1 MRKKIFV
8 VGLALAVL
16 LQLAVLSSSAFAD
29 TDVRG
34 NIIKKAMLQGV
45 SECANKSNTNFAF
58 KDSIKGTDVPTMA
71 NPAYILD
78 SSINGFWVAASDIF
92 KALDDHYPMP
102 SNHEKP
108 AFDYAE
114 YSLLAPYN
122 SRADYYSCAS
132 IIGGIG
138 DTKGNKVSS
147 IYDRTG
153 KGKFSS
159 SSSVAEKENWLVQYG
174 GYEKSGG
181 SSSDS
186 STSDSNTEC
195 FNFKASIGYY
205 DDNSQVQLHEGKF
218 ATSQSYCVVL
228 GADKKATGGS
238 VTLNGTGGE
247 FDYIF
252 IYFYQDHSYFQHAPT
267 PPYFDGESFVFPLVG
282 AWPNDYTEHDYI
294 YVNVKGR
301 TAEDIKKDI
310 RDALTRMV
318 AQLYKYPKSDDRGD
332 RIGINCSTPWSEDY
346 AKTLC
351 LQDVYDGYKNT
362 KWWAV
367 FAGGESTE
375 VFDDDS
381 SGSSTYESTA
391 TYNFSDDRWKIVKA
405 LTGTSSSFEAQ
416 KASYLTDSEK
426 IMLYEIY
433 LVDVLGA
440 KVSCK
445 TTNADSGI
453 TFFDYGNT
461 KADANCSVTYQGA
474 TDTAFNGV
482 KPIDISSSM
491 GTGSY
496 TNIIYYTF
504 EEDYTVTYAEIKDYL
519 HNLSPDFVLDFPSVV
534 KSEYYD
540 TNMNDPEE
548 LNEKEREVTEEL
560 ERTCYDSAGSAN
572 WIVCPIIDNGSSAST
587 AMYSF
592 IENLLQTNTSIF
604 RLDNRNDRENDANG
618 TFVAWGKFRDYAN
631 IAFIIVF
638 VIVILSQVTG
648 MGIDNYGVKK
658 ILPKLILG
666 ALLVNISYFVCQ
678 IAVDSGNLVGGGIKG
693 LFNNIIQGIG
703 LDNMQLKPA
712 FDGINAGKNVIIGTA
727 AGILAAIIGAAWYFS
742 GGGIVVPIL
751 LGVIGIVIGI
761 IFLLVLLAVRQGL
774 AVILTV
780 ASPLAFIAYML
791 PNTRSL
797 FNRWLKLFAGT
808 LLAYPICSA
817 VVYGGQM
824 VSNIIIVSAA
834 NGSGLV
840 TNFALLL
847 TAGILSIAPVFF
859 IPTLITKSMGGI
871 ATVANGLKARATSL
885 GKGAFDRSNTAK
897 NLRYAA
903 DSRKDVHRMRSA
915 NRKISAIENDKGLF
929 RQARK
934 KLGLGMSKSDAGMLR
949 AAQNTKSEIEKKDY
963 DLYSGMAKRLD
974 QKHLVEMAKSA
985 FDGGG
990 YDDAK
995 YRAAMDQLAA
1005 TGNEPEMWN
1014 VMAAVSG
1021 NTHAM
1026 NTEQLEK
1033 FKSANAGLGT
1043 LGKGFT
1049 KVVGKNG
1056 SMSLADALSRV
1067 DSHGE
1072 IFMGKAF
1079 KDMGA
1084 DALAKMNKDEMEF
1097 LANKYNGKLEDLFTA
1112 EQIAAAAAT
1121 HTSGKAGENF
1131 NKLLRKVGNIDT
1143 VKNAV
1148 SPEQWAKFSQS
1159 TLGALRYTNTENETM
1174 AQQIV
1179 NSDGGGQLIN
1189 TVSGQIQKD
1198 ALKDAM
1204 KNKGPLEVK
1213 ITQPPSPPPPPA
1225 PPTP

>member
-1 MRKKIFV
+1 MRKKIV
-8 VGLALAVL
+8 LIGLALAAAL
-16 LQLAVLSSSAFAD
+16 EIAVLSSTAFAEA
-29 TDVRG
+29 DVKET
-34 NIIKKAMLQGV
+34 IIRKAMYQGLA
-45 SECANKSNTNFAF
+45 ECSDSTDSSKFAF
-58 KDSIKGTDVPTMA
+58 RESITGNDLLSAGHPGHL
-71 NPAYILD
+71 LD
-78 SSINGFWVAASDIF
+78 ASAKKVF
-92 KALDDHYPMP
+92 TALNDLYPMP
-102 SNHEKP
+102 SNAGTR
-108 AFDYAE
+108 AFDYD
-114 YSLLAPYN
+114 
-122 SRADYYSCAS
+122 DYGVGVVGYVTKDDVYSCGNIYA
-132 IIGGIG
+132 GTG
-138 DTKGNKVSS
+138 DTKGDRTKS
-147 IYDRTG
+147 IFERTG
-153 KGKFSS
+153 KKAFSS
-159 SSSVAEKENWLVQYG
+159 SSDITEKENWITQYG
-174 GYEKSGG
+174 GYEKKD
-181 SSSDS
+181 SSSS
-186 STSDSNTEC
+186 SSSASTEC
-195 FNFKASIGYY
+195 FAFKINMSYYVAGTTDVSAREPWDSPSQTYCVELDADNKGTEGLVVASGNDTEFDVVFANYFREYQYFGDDRPYPPYY
-205 DDNSQVQLHEGKF
+205 DNGSFWVP
-218 ATSQSYCVVL
+218 VM
-228 GADKKATGGS
+228 GAPKDG
-238 VTLNGTGGE
+238 VDHQE
-247 FDYIF
+247 YI
-252 IYFYQDHSYFQHAPT
+252 
-267 PPYFDGESFVFPLVG
+267 EVG
-282 AWPNDYTEHDYI
+282 I
-294 YVNVKGR
+294 KGR
-301 TAEDIKKDI
+301 TVDEIKNDL
-310 RDALTRMV
+310 RSALTSFISGI
-318 AQLYKYPKSDDRGD
+318 YDFFEWWGKSDAIDKEGHSNP
-332 RIGINCSTPWSEDY
+332 GIDCSVAVSTNY
-346 AKTLC
+346 AKGICHTDAAGGYKKTQYWAYPSAGANLE
-351 LQDVYDGYKNT
+351 VYDGT
-362 KWWAV
+362 
-367 FAGGESTE
+367 
-375 VFDDDS
+375 
-381 SGSSTYESTA
+381 SGSSTFDADAEYKFTS
-391 TYNFSDDRWKIVKA
+391 DRWKIVKA
-405 LTGTSSSFEAQ
+405 LTGTSSHFDAMQ
-416 KASYLTDSEK
+416 ASYLTESEK

-433 LVDVLGA
+433 LVEVLGG

-445 TTNADSGI
+445 TKSEDAGI
-453 TFFDYGNT
+453 TFFNYGNT
-461 KADANCSVTYQGA
+461 KADANCSVTYQGG
-474 TDTAFNGV
+474 TDKALNGV
-482 KPIDISSSM
+482 KSIDIGDYY

-496 TNIIYYTF
+496 TTMDRDIIYHKF
-504 EEDYTVTYAEIKDYL
+504 EDGFTVTFSDIKDYL
-519 HNLSPDFVLDFPSVV
+519 HNIDKDFELDFPSIV

-540 TNMNDPEE
+540 TNMNDGEALYELEKQIAEE
-548 LNEKEREVTEEL
+548 R

-618 TFVAWGKFRDYAN
+618 TFVAWSKFRDYAN

-638 VIVILSQVTG
+638 VVVILSQVTG

-693 LFNNIIQGIG
+693 LFDNIIQGIG

-727 AGILAAIIGAAWYFS
+727 AGILVAIIGAAWYFS

-915 NRKISAIENDKGLF
+915 NRKISDIENNKGLF

-963 DLYSGMAKRLD
+963 DLFSGMAKRLD
-974 QKHLVEMAKSA
+974 KDQLVKMANSA

-1005 TGNEPEMWN
+1005 TGNEPEMWK

-1033 FKSANAGLGT
+1033 FKSANASLGT
-1043 LGKGFT
+1043 LCKGFT

-1056 SMSLADALSRV
+1056 PMSLADALKV
-1067 DSHGE
+1067 DSHGQS
-1072 IFMGKAF
+1072 FMSKAF

-1084 DALAKMNKDEMEF
+1084 DALAKMNKDEMEY
-1097 LANKYNGKLEDLFTA
+1097 LADKYNGKLEDLFTA

-1131 NKLLRKVGNIDT
+1131 NKLLGKVGDIKT
-1143 VKNAV
+1143 VKDAV

-1159 TLGALRYTNTENETM
+1159 TLGALKYTPDDNKAM
-1174 AQQIV
+1174 AEQIV

-1189 TVSGQIQKD
+1189 TVSGEIQKK
-1198 ALKDAM
+1198 ALATAM
-1204 KNKGPLEVK
+1204 QNKGPLEVK
-1213 ITQPPSPPPPPA
+1213 IA